1 MLKPDFTKYSLALVH
16 ENKIIFFSQEHGLKP
31 LWDCLEN
38 YRHEKKSLILYD
50 KVIGLAAA
58 KLVSYSGIISAI
70 QTLLISQP
78 AKIYLE
84 ENHIK
89 IEAKITVANIL
100 TKDRCSICPGE
111 IIALNTDDPD
121 DFRAKIKKML
131 SNF

>member
-1 MLKPDFTKYSLALVH
+1 MLKPDFTRYSLALVD
-16 ENKIIFFSQEHGLKP
+16 ENKIIFSSEGHGLKS

-38 YRHEKKSLILYD
+38 YRQAKKSFILYD

-70 QTLLISQP
+70 QALLISQP

-100 TKDRCSICPGE
+100 TKDRRSICPGE
-111 IIALNTDDPD
+111 IIALNTDEPD